1 MSAFAEVLVRDKM
14 AEATHITAAPATL
27 KADVWKHFGFLE
39 KEKDGKRTL
48 DKSYTMCR
56 MCEVKIKY
64 FGNTTNMRNHLQ
76 RCHADV
82 NAEGPVVAA
91 NQATLPASILTT
103 LLANSQRA
111 RKITKS
117 IAEYIASDLH
127 PYSVVEGRGFRAM
140 MHTMDPRYKIPSRR
154 FFAETVIPNLYQS
167 TKTTV
172 LESLKKAGKIALTC
186 DAWTSVATD
195 SYITVTAHYISDDWR
210 LLSHV
215 LQTRAVYESHTGANI
230 ADLIQKVAEE
240 WQFPTR
246 DLVLMT
252 DNASNMVLL
261 LSWGGFVHVRCYAH
275 TLNLATQRALRLPSV
290 ARLLGKIRHI
300 TTFFHRSPIAKHQ
313 FEEKQKL
320 LGLPHHMLKTD
331 VITRWNSALDMVD
344 RFLEQHPAISAALL
358 SQQVRRGEADLCTLS
373 ELDISHAEDLVKALK
388 PLKDATT
395 LMSKEGSPTVSLIAP
410 LHSQLI
416 QDTKMTVGDSPVTR
430 EIKQAVNTDLTKRYN
445 SEQEKNTLHLAS
457 ALDPR
462 FKRLPFLTKEDRTEI
477 FSGVT
482 AEAAALEVCVCCYI
496 YSPPA
501 TKKRVSASLLQ
512 NLLGQTFTHTD
523 AQPQSAYTRAEEEV
537 TKYCSVP
544 PISLSEDPLS
554 WLAKLY
560 MCIPGTSVSAESS
573 KRQVLGNAVL
583 YSFIDESAAVF
594 FGMQNLFGWFELSR

>member
-1 MSAFAEVLVRDKM
+1 
-14 AEATHITAAPATL
+14 
-27 KADVWKHFGFLE
+27 
-39 KEKDGKRTL
+39 
-48 DKSYTMCR
+48 
-56 MCEVKIKY
+56 
-64 FGNTTNMRNHLQ
+64 
-76 RCHADV
+76 
-82 NAEGPVVAA
+82 
-91 NQATLPASILTT
+91 
-103 LLANSQRA
+103 
-111 RKITKS
+111 
-117 IAEYIASDLH
+117 
-127 PYSVVEGRGFRAM
+127 M

-215 LQTRAVYESHTGANI
+215 LQTRAVYESHTGSNI

-246 DLVLMT
+246 DLVLVT
-252 DNASNMVLL
+252 DNASNMVVAAQL
-261 LSWGGFVHVRCYAH
+261 GGFVHVRCYAH

-290 ARLLGKIRHI
+290 ARLLGKIRRI
-300 TTFFHRSPIAKHQ
+300 TACFHRSPIAKHQ

-344 RFLEQHPAISAALL
+344 RFLEQQPAISAALL

-395 LMSKEGSPTVSLIAP
+395 LMSEEGSPTVSLIAP

-462 FKRLPFLTKEDRTEI
+462 FKRLPFLTEEDRKEI
-477 FSGVT
+477 FRRVT
-482 AEAAALEVCVCCYI
+482 AEAAALEQNQDNVEDENNLENDTMEGDTTTTLEEDTA
-496 YSPPA
+496 PPA
-501 TKKRVSASLLQ
+501 TKK
-512 NLLGQTFTHTD
+512 
-523 AQPQSAYTRAEEEV
+523 
-537 TKYCSVP
+537 
-544 PISLSEDPLS
+544 
-554 WLAKLY
+554 
-560 MCIPGTSVSAESS
+560 
-573 KRQVLGNAVL
+573 
-583 YSFIDESAAVF
+583 
-594 FGMQNLFGWFELSR
+594 

>member
-1 MSAFAEVLVRDKM
+1 WQHNKHEESPSTL
-14 AEATHITAAPATL
+14 AAPATL

-39 KEKDGKRTL
+39 TEKDGKRTL

-91 NQATLPASILTT
+91 NQTTLP
-103 LLANSQRA
+103 QKA

-117 IAEYIASDLH
+117 IAVYIASDLR

-215 LQTRAVYESHTGANI
+215 LQTRAVYESHTGSNI

-246 DLVLMT
+246 DLVLVT
-252 DNASNMVLL
+252 DNASNMVVAAQL
-261 LSWGGFVHVRCYAH
+261 GGFVHVRCYAH

-290 ARLLGKIRHI
+290 ARLLGKIRRI
-300 TTFFHRSPIAKHQ
+300 TACFHRSPIAKHQ

-344 RFLEQHPAISAALL
+344 RFLEQQPAISAALL

-395 LMSKEGSPTVSLIAP
+395 LMSEEGSPTVSLIAP

-462 FKRLPFLTKEDRTEI
+462 FKRLPFLTEEDRKEI
-477 FSGVT
+477 FRRVT
-482 AEAAALEVCVCCYI
+482 AEAAALEVCVYCYI
-496 YSPPA
+496 F
-501 TKKRVSASLLQ
+501 SASLLQ
-512 NLLGQTFTHTD
+512 NVLGQTFTHTD
-523 AQPQSAYTRAEEEV
+523 AQPQSADTRAEEEV

-554 WLAKLY
+554 WWGENAAIFPLLSRLAKLY
-560 MCIPGTSVSAESS
+560 MCIPGTSVSAE
-573 KRQVLGNAVL
+573 R
-583 YSFIDESAAVF
+583 VF
-594 FGMQNLFGWFELSR
+594 STAGDIVTAQRSTITPERVDQLLFLHKNLVPQPSTS